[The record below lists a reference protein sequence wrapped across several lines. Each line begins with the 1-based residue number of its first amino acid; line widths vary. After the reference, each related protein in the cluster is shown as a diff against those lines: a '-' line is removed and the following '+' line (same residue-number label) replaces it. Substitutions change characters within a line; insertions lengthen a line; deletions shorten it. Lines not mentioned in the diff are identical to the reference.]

1 MENTMRLTLGSG
13 EETTVL
19 VVRETEKA
27 ILVRGNCSSAW
38 FPKSCID
45 SSGAVANWITLE
57 LSHQFLWIAPYKPGM
72 TS

>member
-38 FPKSCID
+38 FPKAAID
-45 SSGAVANWITLE
+45 SSGTVANWITLE
-57 LSHQFLWIAPYKPGM
+57 LSHQFLWSVPYKP
-72 TS
+72 SI

>member
-1 MENTMRLTLGSG
+1 MENIINLTLGTG

-19 VVRETEKA
+19 IVRETEKA

-38 FPKSCID
+38 FPKTAID

-57 LSHQFLWIAPYKPGM
+57 LSHQFLWLAPYN
-72 TS
+72 TAI

>member
-38 FPKSCID
+38 FPKAAID
-45 SSGAVANWITLE
+45 SSGMVANWITLE
-57 LSHQFLWIAPYKPGM
+57 LSHQFLWSVPYIP
-72 TS
+72 SV

>member
-1 MENTMRLTLGSG
+1 MENIINLTLGTG

-38 FPKSCID
+38 FPKAAID
-45 SSGAVANWITLE
+45 SSGAVAYWITLE
-57 LSHQFLWIAPYKPGM
+57 LSHQFLWLAPYN
-72 TS
+72 TEI